1 MMETVKRLS
10 LGIGLI
16 AAVSAFL
23 LLSDWKSRAAPG
35 PRAPRVALFQ
45 IGSQVVLDETAQGA
59 IDGLARKGF
68 VDGKSVRLQ
77 RFNAQGDF
85 ATANNIAKAI
95 LDARFDM
102 VITLTTPCLQ
112 AMAGANRQGKILHV
126 FGAVTDP
133 AGAGVGISRT
143 DPLGHPRHLVGIGTF
158 EPVRE
163 VMRLARRLNPGLKV
177 AGVVWN
183 PGEACSEAC
192 VRLGREV
199 ARELGMRL
207 LEANVENSAGVS
219 EAAASVIARGAE
231 ALIMGG
237 DNTVELA
244 KDAVIKEGLR
254 AGIPT
259 FGYEPACVNS
269 GALAGLGANYPAV
282 GRITGELAGDILNG
296 RDPRTVRIENV
307 LPKTLALNLATLAKL
322 RGNWRIPP
330 EVMAS
335 ADFVIDAQGRRT
347 ERKAQAAAVKKWKI
361 EMIELVEAPSIDESR
376 RGVLAGLREAGLV
389 EGRDYELRVRNAQG
403 DMPTL
408 SSMIDAAITAQ
419 ADMIYTITTPALETA
434 MTKVH
439 DRPILFTLALDPLLV
454 GDTGTHE
461 NHRADVAGVYDRS
474 PFEGMMKLVRQCIPR
489 ARRIGTLFAPAEANS
504 VNFREEMEKAAREA
518 GFELVAVPSSSAA
531 EVNDSALA
539 LTQRGIDVICQINDN
554 LHDAAFPSIARA
566 AERARIPLFG
576 FSTGQIGRGAALVLS
591 NDHFD
596 GGRESALIAAR
607 VMRGESP
614 GRFPYQGIRRTR
626 LLVNPEAARAVGLT
640 IPEGVMKRAEKR

>member
-1 MMETVKRLS
+1 MANTLKRLS
-10 LGIGLI
+10 LGVGLI
-16 AAVSAFL
+16 ALVAAIL
-23 LLSDWKSRAAPG
+23 LISDWRSRSAPG
-35 PRAPRVALFQ
+35 SRMPRVALFQ
-45 IGSQVVLDETAQGA
+45 ISSQVLLDQTVRGA
-59 IDGLARKGF
+59 IDGLARKGY
-68 VDGKSVRLQ
+68 VDGKTVRLQ
-77 RFNAQGDF
+77 RFNAEGDF

-102 VITLTTPCLQ
+102 VVTFTTPCLQ

-163 VMRLARRLNPGLKV
+163 AIELAKRLNPGLKV

-199 ARELGMRL
+199 ARKQGIELV
-207 LEANVENSAGVS
+207 EANVENAAGVS

-231 ALIMGG
+231 ALLMGG

-244 KDAVIKEGLR
+244 KDTVIKEGMR
-254 AGIPT
+254 AGIPV

-269 GALAGLGANYPAV
+269 GALAGLGANYPEV

-307 LPKTLALNLATLAKL
+307 LPKTLALNLSTLARL
-322 RGNWRIPP
+322 RGNWRVPQD
-330 EVMAS
+330 VRDS
-335 ADFVIDAQGRRT
+335 ADVLIDGQGRRMD
-347 ERKAQAAAVKKWKI
+347 RRAQAAAPVKKWKI
-361 EMIELVEAPSIDESR
+361 DLIELVEAPAIDDSR
-376 RGVLAGLREAGLV
+376 NGVRAGLREAGMV
-389 EGRDYELRVRNAQG
+389 EGRDYELRVHNAQG

-408 SSMIDAAITAQ
+408 NSMIDAAVTSQ
-419 ADMIYTITTPALETA
+419 ADMIYTITTPALQTA
-434 MTKVH
+434 MNKVH

-454 GDTGTHE
+454 GDRGTHE
-461 NHRADVAGVYDRS
+461 KHRPDVAGVYDRS
-474 PFEGMMKLVRQCIPR
+474 PFERMMKLVRECLPR
-489 ARRIGTLFAPAEANS
+489 ARRIGTLFAPAESNS
-504 VNFREEMEKAAREA
+504 VNFRDELEKAARAA
-518 GFELVAVPSSSAA
+518 GLELVAVPSSSPA
-531 EVNDSALA
+531 EVNDGALA
-539 LTQRGIDVICQINDN
+539 LTGRGIDAICQINDN

-566 AERARIPLFG
+566 AERARLPLFG
-576 FSTGQIGRGAALVLS
+576 FSSGQIKRGAVLVLA

-614 GRFPYQGIRRTR
+614 ARFPYQGIRRTR
-626 LLVNPEAARAVGLT
+626 LLVNPEAARAVGLA
-640 IPEGVMKRAEKR
+640 IPEPVLARAER